1 MNSCKTKLPSFKI
14 IGGII
19 FLLFTMFYVQAQTR
33 TTNEAKVILVV
44 SEKSDEISHLE
55 LFNTFQKMNS
65 PEVLEKYPNSQ
76 FYIGLL
82 EGSYE
87 LNKNN
92 IIPIKG
98 STIIMY
104 TDRQYLSGNIL
115 FPSDKFSAGDQLDLG
130 SIKAKVVSKKKGEL
144 ILKTQ

>member
-1 MNSCKTKLPSFKI
+1 MKLLVGLCFVVLMIFGIDGNAQVLSTK
-14 IGGII
+14 
-19 FLLFTMFYVQAQTR
+19 
-33 TTNEAKVILVV
+33 EAKVIMVV
-44 SEKSDEISHLE
+44 DETNETVSHIE
-55 LFNTFQKMNS
+55 LFGNFQQMKKA
-65 PEVLEKYPNSQ
+65 EVLEKYPNSH

-92 IIPIKG
+92 VIPTHG
-98 STIIMY
+98 STVIMY
-104 TDRQYLSGNIL
+104 TDRQYLSINTL
-115 FPSDKFSAGDQLDLG
+115 FPSDKFTVGDELDIG

>member
-1 MNSCKTKLPSFKI
+1 MKLKAGLCFAVFVIFGIHGNAQVLSTK
-14 IGGII
+14 
-19 FLLFTMFYVQAQTR
+19 
-33 TTNEAKVILVV
+33 EAKVILVV
-44 SEKSDEISHLE
+44 DETKETVSHIE
-55 LFNTFQKMNS
+55 LFGNFQLMKRA
-65 PEVLEKYPNSQ
+65 EVLEKYPNCR

-87 LNKNN
+87 LNKNSV
-92 IIPIKG
+92 IPING

-104 TDRQYLSGNIL
+104 TDRQYLSNTK
-115 FPSDKFSAGDQLDLG
+115 FFTSDKLSIGDQLALG